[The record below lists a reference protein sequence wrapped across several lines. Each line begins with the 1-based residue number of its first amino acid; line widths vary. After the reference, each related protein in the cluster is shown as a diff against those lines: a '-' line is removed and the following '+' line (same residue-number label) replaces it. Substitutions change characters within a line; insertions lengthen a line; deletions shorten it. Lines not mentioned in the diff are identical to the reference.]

1 MRNPKTLNHSS
12 GRMLYHFPIIHTQA
26 DMGELSELISR
37 STIRKL
43 GQQVWQRKLY
53 LVSRMWDDIEQ
64 FCEDLQLPF
73 ARVRLY
79 QDGLPVCGREA
90 DIVRELALRGSR
102 NHCLLLRLMEKGGAI
117 MGTESPEF
125 LVEEYNLARQLLSGE
140 ANAEKIDE
148 QELLDRRD
156 RFIAS
161 RINSTLLRDE
171 IGILFLGMLHS
182 LDELL
187 DEDID
192 VIYVQPSTY
201 TKEELEHE

>member
-1 MRNPKTLNHSS
+1 MRNPKILNHSS

-26 DMGELSELISR
+26 DMGELSEMISR

-53 LVSRMWDDIEQ
+53 LVSRMWDDIEL

-73 ARVRLY
+73 GRVRLY

-90 DIVRELALRGSR
+90 DIVRELASRGSR

-125 LVEEYNLARQLLSGE
+125 LIEEYNLARQVLSGE

-182 LDELL
+182 LAELL

-192 VIYVQPSTY
+192 VIYVQPSSY

>member
-1 MRNPKTLNHSS
+1 MQNPKILNHSS
-12 GRMLYHFPIIHTQA
+12 SRMLYHFPIIHTQA
-26 DMGELSELISR
+26 DMGKLSEMISR

-43 GQQVWQRKLY
+43 GQQVWQRKLF
-53 LVSRMWDDIEQ
+53 LVNRMWDDIEQ

-73 ARVRLY
+73 GRVRLY

-125 LVEEYNLARQLLSGE
+125 LIEEYNLARQVLSGE
-140 ANAEKIDE
+140 AIAEEIDQ

-182 LDELL
+182 LNELL

-201 TKEELEHE
+201 TKEEREHE

>member
-1 MRNPKTLNHSS
+1 MRNPKILNHSS

-26 DMGELSELISR
+26 DMGELSEMISR

-43 GQQVWQRKLY
+43 GQQVWQRQLY
-53 LVSRMWDDIEQ
+53 LVNRMWDDIEQ

-73 ARVRLY
+73 GRVRLY

-125 LVEEYNLARQLLSGE
+125 LVEEYNLARQVLSGE

-182 LDELL
+182 LAELL

-192 VIYVQPSTY
+192 VIYVQPSSY